1 MIPPRDPP
9 THSLDQS
16 LCEPCSCYLL
26 VLRVL
31 VHKPDPESAL
41 WLRLSPGEGSVV
53 VGGLTK
59 LGLKCLDSI
68 SSLPV
73 GEDWSAR
80 ERGCQRAR
88 PPYLCAFLWSSW
100 IAAGI
105 FLVICVRRLPLLYC
119 VHFGGLVYH
128 LNKKLAD

>member
-1 MIPPRDPP
+1 M
-9 THSLDQS
+9 
-16 LCEPCSCYLL
+16 
-26 VLRVL
+26 
-31 VHKPDPESAL
+31 
-41 WLRLSPGEGSVV
+41 V

-73 GEDWSAR
+73 GEDWSAW
-80 ERGCQRAR
+80 ERGCQRTK

-119 VHFGGLVYH
+119 VYFGDLVYH
-128 LNKKLAD
+128 LNKKLADWVTETVVGPGGPEKQLHVESSVAFRVNSGLGVP